1 MEFCYTFDGI
11 LTNEDSQSG
20 SMLRYVMDNAN
31 EKSILFIFDNIHVD
45 SHINLEFVDH
55 QFLNVNDPT
64 ALRITIINAS
74 KLGKAIVLRTLRLP
88 WLIDPANGESNYY
101 CMLSAGES
109 VTLQTAFNTQTGMKA
124 WTKDVSLSLFQ
135 EYD

>member
-20 SMLRYVMDNAN
+20 TMLRYVMDNAN

-45 SHINLEFVDH
+45 DYINLDFVDH
-55 QFLNVNDPT
+55 QTLNEADQT

-74 KLGKAIVLRTLRLP
+74 KLGKAIYLRNIGLP
-88 WLIDPANGESNYY
+88 WLFDPAYGEPNYY
-101 CMLSAGES
+101 VMLQAGES
-109 VTLQTAFNTQTGMKA
+109 VTLQTVFNTVTGKKA
-124 WTKDVSLSLFQ
+124 WTKDVQLSLFQ
-135 EYD
+135 ERD